1 MSHFNICPDC
11 IHRNYCVLTAQKDNV
26 WSCSEFDA
34 FNSGQPN
41 QLTSEQVKQPEQ
53 ELVLV

>member
-11 IHRNYCVLTAQKDNV
+11 IHRN
-26 WSCSEFDA
+26 SCEFDA
-34 FNSGQPN
+34 FKPN
-41 QLTSEQVKQPEQ
+41 QPTLQQVKQPDQ

>member
-34 FNSGQPN
+34 CKPN
-41 QLTSEQVKQPEQ
+41 QPTSKQIKQPEQ